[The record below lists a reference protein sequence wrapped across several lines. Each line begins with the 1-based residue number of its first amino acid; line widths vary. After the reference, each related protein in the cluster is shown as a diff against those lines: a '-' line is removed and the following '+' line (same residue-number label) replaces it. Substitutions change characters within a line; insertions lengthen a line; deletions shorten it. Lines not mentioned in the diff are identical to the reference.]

1 MYSAHIQMY
10 SWPSNNA
17 VVIGSDFSAAENLH
31 FTISAS
37 KMKELINDSSK
48 GKKGKLSGEHKD
60 SNPSSSDSIY
70 CNL

>member
-48 GKKGKLSGEHKD
+48 GKKGKLSGEH
-60 SNPSSSDSIY
+60 
-70 CNL
+70 